1 MTSAYPEIYQ
11 AWKNDP
17 QTFWGKASALIDWY
31 KPATKIFDPAQGPYG
46 RWFAGAECNTCYNML
61 DRHIEAG
68 RGDVPAI
75 LYDSP
80 VSGQKARFTYSE
92 TLEQVMRLSAV
103 MQDFGIQKGDRVLI
117 YMPMVPQALF
127 AMMACARLGAIHS
140 VVFGGFSADELAAR
154 IDDATPAL
162 IIASSCGLEANKTVS
177 YKPLLDKA
185 IASAKHQVKHCLIH
199 QREQCR
205 CELITGR
212 DHDFT
217 ELCEQAAG
225 RDVPCTPVA
234 ATDPLYILYTSG
246 TTGKPKG
253 VVRDNGG
260 YMVALAWSMGALY
273 DIHAGDIFWTA
284 SDIGW
289 VVGHSYI
296 VYAPLLIGATTVLF
310 EGKPVGTPDA
320 GTFWRVVAD
329 HKVKVLFTAP
339 TALRAIKRED
349 PEGKLLHQ
357 YDLSSLE
364 ALYLAG
370 ERADPNTLEWAEQM
384 LNRPVIDHW
393 WQTETGWPIAGNPR
407 GLGMLPVKHGSTCVP
422 MPGYDVQVLDDAGH
436 PAKTGELGNIVI
448 KLPMPPGCLPT
459 LWQADQRFHEAYLDE
474 FKGYYKS
481 ADAGYMD
488 EDGYIFIMSRTDDII
503 NVAGHRLSTGSM
515 EEVIAGH
522 PQVAECAV
530 IGIADKL
537 KGQIPCG
544 FIVLKA
550 GVTQAHSEIEA
561 ECVERVRDQIGPV
574 AALRTVLTV
583 NKLPKTR
590 SGKILR
596 STMQKIAD
604 HEPWRMPA
612 TIEDPQTL
620 DDIRDCLHQRGIG
633 TCSEATKPAA

>member
-1 MTSAYPEIYQ
+1 MNSVYTSIYQ
-11 AWKNDP
+11 TWKDNP
-17 QTFWGKASALIDWY
+17 QDFWHKASSLIDWY
-31 KPATKIFDPAQGPYG
+31 KPANTIFDPLLGPYG
-46 RWFAGAECNTCYNML
+46 RWFNGAECNTCYNML
-61 DRHIEAG
+61 DRHVEAG

-75 LYDSP
+75 IYDSP
-80 VSGQKARFTYSE
+80 VSGQQASYTYSE
-92 TLEQVMRLSAV
+92 TLEQVMQLSSV
-103 MQDFGIQKGDRVLI
+103 LRDFGIEKGDRVLI

-154 IDDATPAL
+154 LDDATPKL
-162 IIASSCGLEANKTVS
+162 IIASSCGLEANKIIQ

-185 IASAKHQVKHCLIH
+185 VATSKHRVNQCLIH
-199 QREQCR
+199 QREQSL
-205 CELITGR
+205 CELIEGR
-212 DHDFT
+212 DFDYAA
-217 ELCEQAAG
+217 LCEQAAG
-225 RDVPCTPVA
+225 QYVPCTSVS

-260 YMVALAWSMGALY
+260 YMVALAWSMDALY
-273 DIHAGDIFWTA
+273 GIHAGDAFWTA

-296 VYAPLLIGATTVLF
+296 VYGPLLIGATTVLY

-320 GTFWRVVAD
+320 GTFWRVIED

-349 PEGKLLHQ
+349 PDGILRQKYNLT
-357 YDLSSLE
+357 SLE

-370 ERADPNTLEWAEQM
+370 ERADSNTLEWAEHM
-384 LNRPVIDHW
+384 LERPVIDHW

-407 GLGMLPVKHGSTCVP
+407 GLGLLPVKHGSTCVA
-422 MPGYDVQVLDDAGH
+422 MPGFDVQVMDDAGH
-436 PAKTGELGNIVI
+436 PAKAGELGNIVI
-448 KLPMPPGCLPT
+448 KLPLPPGCLPT
-459 LWQADQRFHEAYLDE
+459 LWQADQHFHNTYLAT
-474 FKGYYKS
+474 FNGFYQS
-481 ADAGYMD
+481 SDAGFID

-522 PQVAECAV
+522 PQIAECAV

-544 FIVLKA
+544 FIVLKS
-550 GVTQAHSEIEA
+550 GVTQNLSEIEA
-561 ECVERVRDQIGPV
+561 QCVERIRDQIGPI
-574 AALRTVLTV
+574 AALRTILTV

-604 HEPWRMPA
+604 HEAWKMPA

-620 DDIRDCLHQRGIG
+620 DEIRDILQRHGIG
-633 TCSEATKPAA
+633 AYSTAKQSVA

>member
-1 MTSAYPEIYQ
+1 MTSAYSHTYS

-17 QTFWGKASALIDWY
+17 LHFWATAAERIDWF
-31 KPATKIFDPAQGPYG
+31 KPAEQIFDPSLGPYG
-46 RWFAGAECNTCYNML
+46 RWFTGAECNTCYNML
-61 DRHIEAG
+61 DRHITAG
-68 RGDVPAI
+68 RADVTAI

-80 VSGQKARFTYSE
+80 VSGQKAAFTYSE
-92 TLEQVMRLSAV
+92 TLEQVMRVSAV
-103 MQDFGIQKGDRVLI
+103 LQDFGIQKGDRVLI

-127 AMMACARLGAIHS
+127 AMMACARLGAVHS

-162 IIASSCGLEANKTVS
+162 IIASSCGLEAQKIVA
-177 YKPLLDKA
+177 YKPLIDKA
-185 IASAKHQVKHCLIH
+185 IASARHKVARCLIH
-199 QREQCR
+199 QREQCPAD
-205 CELITGR
+205 LHTGR
-212 DHDFT
+212 DYDFSR
-217 ELCEQAAG
+217 LCEQAAG
-225 RDVPCTPVA
+225 RTIACTPVA

-260 YMVALAWSMGALY
+260 YMVALSWSMEALY
-273 DIHAGDIFWTA
+273 GIRAGDIFWTA

-296 VYAPLLIGATTVLF
+296 VYGPLLTGATTVLF

-320 GTFWRVVAD
+320 GTFWRVIAD
-329 HKVKVLFTAP
+329 YRIKVLFTAP

-349 PEGKLLHQ
+349 PQGQLLYK
-357 YDLSSLE
+357 YDLTCLE
-364 ALYLAG
+364 ALFLAG
-370 ERADPNTLEWAEQM
+370 ERADSNTLEWAEDM
-384 LNRPVIDHW
+384 LQRPVIDHW

-407 GLGMLPVKHGSTCVP
+407 GLGLLPVRHGSTCVP

-436 PAKTGELGNIVI
+436 AAKQGELGNIVI
-448 KLPMPPGCLPT
+448 KLPLPPGCLPT
-459 LWQADQRFHEAYLDE
+459 LWQADQRFQEAYLDE

-481 ADAGYMD
+481 ADAGYID
-488 EDGYIFIMSRTDDII
+488 EDGYIYIMSRTDDII

-515 EEVIAGH
+515 EEVMAGH

-537 KGQIPCG
+537 KGQVPCG

-550 GVTQAHSEIEA
+550 GVTQPSHEIEA
-561 ECVERVRDQIGPV
+561 ECVARIRDQIGPV
-574 AALRTVLTV
+574 AALRSVVTVS
-583 NKLPKTR
+583 KLPKTR

-604 HEPWRMPA
+604 HEVWKMPA
-612 TIEDPQTL
+612 TIEDPLTL
-620 DDIRDCLHQRGIG
+620 EAIKEVLAKRGIG
-633 TCSEATKPAA
+633 TCAETSQPAA